1 MLFMDRKFSF
11 GFLATKLCIRLLSF
25 VLIFLSM
32 EKIYDWIL
40 DMSCFVKVVKVFSKL
55 ICI

>member
-1 MLFMDRKFSF
+1 MLFMGRKFSF

-25 VLIFLSM
+25 VLIFLSV

-40 DMSCFVKVVKVFSKL
+40 DMSCFVKVS
-55 ICI
+55 